1 MLQIQKHLY
10 TAQQRLKTDKYNF
23 VKVLM
28 DGLMLFVHDQMFNS
42 YFAMLKNVPD
52 PMFVVL

>member
-1 MLQIQKHLY
+1 
-10 TAQQRLKTDKYNF
+10 
-23 VKVLM
+23 M

-52 PMFVVL
+52 PSHYGCSVVVHI